1 MSKLKSHF
9 HDIIEAA
16 QKGQPMTMFRV
27 APATPE
33 AMKPTAYVDRE
44 GGIIHDVQVVRQG
57 EARGHGVWVDAEF
70 VRDIAAAGNAAGEPG
85 LKSRFNHPNMCFGA
99 LGSMVGT
106 LHNFRVENNDQ
117 QAIADLHLSPA
128 AAVSPEGDL
137 REYIFA
143 LAENHPEH
151 FGLSIEFLHD
161 GYLYEYDD
169 DGNKVQWKPGADD
182 ATPPKLYLRL
192 KNLYA
197 ADLVDTPAATD
208 GLFSVQIFDKAFAVR
223 VTEFFDTN
231 PLVWRFVERNPDA
244 VERFLAKY
252 KDYKARRD
260 EAGKTAKPMKKKS
273 FWETVKSWFNTQ
285 FDIKLKDTEG
295 NNLLVISDGEAPAV
309 SDDVLLVPE
318 DESEPA
324 AAPDGNY
331 AISGGDMD
339 GQVLVVAE
347 GKITEIVPA
356 EEEPQADDSG
366 AETPPP
372 MSEPQFAA
380 LQQQVDALT
389 ATVEKQEKEIARL
402 KKRPAPIHEDGDMG
416 EDFSRGFQK
425 VGDDD
430 ISAEG
435 MKIYNA
441 VKAAKDQ

>member
-27 APATPE
+27 APAAPE

-44 GGIIHDVQVVRQG
+44 SSIIHDVQVVRQG
-57 EARGHGVWVDAEF
+57 EARGHHVWVDAEF
-70 VRDIAAAGNAAGEPG
+70 VRDIASAGNAAGEAG
-85 LKSRFNHPNMCFGA
+85 LKSRFNHPNVSFGA

-106 LHNFRVENNDQ
+106 LHNFRVSNDEQ
-117 QAIADLHLSPA
+117 QTIADLHLSPA

-137 REYIFA
+137 REYIFT

-161 GYLYEYDD
+161 GKLYKYDD
-169 DGNKVQWKPGADD
+169 EGKKVEWKGEDD
-182 ATPPKLYLRL
+182 AANLKLYLRL
-192 KNLYA
+192 KSLHA

-208 GLFSVQIFDKAFAVR
+208 GLFSAQIFDKAFAVR

-273 FWETVKSWFNTQ
+273 FWETVKGWFSTQ
-285 FDIKLKDTEG
+285 FDINLTDTEG
-295 NNLLVISDGEAPAV
+295 NNLLVISDGESPAV
-309 SDDVLLVPE
+309 GDDVLLVPE

-380 LQQQVDALT
+380 LQQQLAALT
-389 ATVEKQEKEIARL
+389 TTVQNQEKEIARL
-402 KKRPAPIHEDGDMG
+402 KKRPAPIHEDGDTD
-416 EDFSRGFQK
+416 EDFSKGGQK
-425 VGDDD
+425 DEGDDL
-430 ISAEG
+430 SAEG
-435 MKIYNA
+435 MKIFNA
-441 VKAAKDQ
+441 ARAGRT